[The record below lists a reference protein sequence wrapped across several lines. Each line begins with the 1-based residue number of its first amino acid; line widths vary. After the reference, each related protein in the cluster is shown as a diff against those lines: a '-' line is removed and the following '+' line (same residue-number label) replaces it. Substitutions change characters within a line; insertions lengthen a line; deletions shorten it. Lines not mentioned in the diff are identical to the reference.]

1 MGPSWPGRT
10 SGFRRALHP
19 SRARPRAGRPD
30 GTREIRTLRGRDP
43 DECCGSRRGSRI
55 GSDAAGGP
63 NGRAG
68 DRVRS
73 VAPDRRD
80 PSPPPSDLPARLPTV
95 GRAMSRVPS
104 GGRQW
109 HRRGG
114 AGDGRF
120 AAPPLRVLAASPM
133 NRLAASPMNR
143 LASAAGARD
152 DRLRSDR
159 SSGADPTKPARIGA
173 KALRNQPVSAD
184 SDRLQDP
191 PRSPRSL
198 PRRPRREC
206 ERAIW
211 IFLEKS

>member
-95 GRAMSRVPS
+95 GRAMSVGSRPAAAVGPVEAGREMDDSLLAVSGPRRADERVRRTI
-104 GGRQW
+104 GRQHSW
-109 HRRGG
+109 SPAGGVATQSGLVPPESQRVGWIAGPQLPVTSSASFTGRLVKLYRRLG
-114 AGDGRF
+114 
-120 AAPPLRVLAASPM
+120 LR
-133 NRLAASPMNR
+133 R
-143 LASAAGARD
+143 
-152 DRLRSDR
+152 
-159 SSGADPTKPARIGA
+159 
-173 KALRNQPVSAD
+173 
-184 SDRLQDP
+184 
-191 PRSPRSL
+191 
-198 PRRPRREC
+198 
-206 ERAIW
+206 
-211 IFLEKS
+211 